1 MKITKIEV
9 VYPSYQDSLR
19 AWRPNLWQIITKIN
33 TDRKQIIG
41 YGTGGG
47 GNSSLEV
54 IVGHLSELIIGKT
67 INNIEDIQKIFDYLY
82 AESIPYGRGGIASMA
97 ISAID
102 LALWDA
108 YSKYYKVP
116 IKKLLEKNE
125 NHHNEKIH
133 TYATGNNIDHY
144 NSLGLN
150 NFKLSVKSDGDYE
163 KESNKLYELI
173 STIRKKYKN
182 TNKIMLDCYMTWDID
197 YTKKISKKLKD
208 LKIEWF
214 EDVSTPDTMLFSPSI
229 INDLNGIKLAGGEH
243 DLNYNNFKLMRKN
256 KTYHFWQP
264 DITWCGGLSALLKI
278 INISNNQ
285 FPIILHRGGEP
296 WGLPLIQS
304 GLIHNLAELHNP
316 KNINL
321 SMEKWNN
328 ESINTINSGILKPSN
343 YLGFGA
349 VPVKG
354 LFNE

>member
-67 INNIEDIQKIFDYLY
+67 INNTEDIQKIFDYLY

-108 YSKYYKVP
+108 YSKYYKIP

-125 NHHNEKIH
+125 NQHNDKIN

-144 NSLGLN
+144 NELGLN
-150 NFKLSVKSDGDYE
+150 NFKLSVRSDGDYE

-173 STIRKKYKN
+173 STIRKKYNN
-182 TNKIMLDCYMTWDID
+182 TNKIMLDCYMSWDID

-208 LKIEWF
+208 LKIEWL
-214 EDVSTPDTMLFSPSI
+214 EDVSTPETMLFSPSI

-243 DLNYNNFKLMRKN
+243 DLNYNNFKLMKKN
-256 KTYHFWQP
+256 KTYHLWQP
-264 DITWCGGLSALLKI
+264 DITWCGGISSLLKI
-278 INISNNQ
+278 ININKKKYKI
-285 FPIILHRGGEP
+285 FLHRGGEP
-296 WGLPLIQS
+296 WGLPLIES
-304 GLIHNLAELHNP
+304 GVVDNMAELHNP
-316 KNINL
+316 KSKNL
-321 SMEKWNN
+321 QMEQWNN
-328 ESINTINSGILKPSN
+328 KTIKSLEDGILITDD

-349 VPVKG
+349 NPIKG
-354 LFNE
+354 LFND